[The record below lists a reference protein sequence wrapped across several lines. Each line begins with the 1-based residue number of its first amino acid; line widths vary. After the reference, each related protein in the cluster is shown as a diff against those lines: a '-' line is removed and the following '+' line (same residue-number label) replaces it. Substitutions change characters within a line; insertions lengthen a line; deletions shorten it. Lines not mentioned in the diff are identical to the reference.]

1 MDYKNNIFI
10 LRNIHK
16 SNDNELIDYTFEKIL
31 PKIFNYY
38 KENRNKE
45 IYNIDNCY
53 KKYFPNLY
61 LELLGIYNLTDLSK
75 LIYRKNNYNKIEY
88 IIKLLKEKNIKPYNQ
103 QQYGTFLVK
112 NIIRSKRKLGLGAEN
127 HNKILSEELHK
138 AKRKNYTRRKIIVN
152 HIDEIFAAD
161 LVEMQKFAKL
171 NKGYRYLLT
180 CIDIFSKYSWVIPL
194 KDKKGITIKNALQ
207 RIFKQRKPK
216 FLWTDKGKEFYNK
229 QVQDLL
235 NENNIKLYST
245 NNSEIKSA
253 VVERFNRTFKNMM
266 YKKFTE
272 NNNTIFYNI
281 LDELVNNYNN
291 KYHSTIRMTPI
302 EGSKKINE
310 KKIKN
315 IYNFEKTKKLGK
327 FKIGDRVRISLE
339 KNIFEKGYET
349 NWTQEIFVIYDIKY
363 SNVPYYYLKDLNN
376 EKLQGTFYEQEMQK
390 TKQDDLYTIEKI
402 LKTNKDKIFV
412 KWKGY
417 DSSFN
422 SWIDKNMVTK
432 YL

>member
-1 MDYKNNIFI
+1 MTIDIHELLEKNPITRNMVKPKFGYKYLGAYNPLENQLLYYIYTYYDKPKNVLDKIASRHDTCYAVGKNKNDCDRIMVKEIDNI
-10 LRNIHK
+10 
-16 SNDNELIDYTFEKIL
+16 
-31 PKIFNYY
+31 PY
-38 KENRNKE
+38 KER
-45 IYNIDNCY
+45 
-53 KKYFPNLY
+53 P
-61 LELLGIYNLTDLSK
+61 
-75 LIYRKNNYNKIEY
+75 R
-88 IIKLLKEKNIKPYNQ
+88 
-103 QQYGTFLVK
+103 GTFLIK
-112 NIIRSKRKLGLGAEN
+112 QIIDKKQKLGLGVEN
-127 HNKILSEELHK
+127 HDKILSEELHK
-138 AKRKNYTRRKIIVN
+138 PKRKNYPRRKIIVN
-152 HIDEIFAAD
+152 HIDEMFAAD
-161 LVEMQKFAKL
+161 LVEMRKFTKL

-194 KDKKGITIKNALQ
+194 KDKRGITIKNALEK
-207 RIFKQRKPK
+207 IFKQRSPK
-216 FLWTDKGKEFYNK
+216 FFWTDRGTEFYNK

-253 VVERFNRTFKNMM
+253 VVERFNRTFKNMI

-272 NNNTIFYNI
+272 NNNTIFSSI

-291 KYHSTIRMTPI
+291 KYHSTIKMTPL

-315 IYNFEKTKKLGK
+315 IYNFEKTRKLGK

-376 EKLQGTFYEQEMQK
+376 EKLLGTFYEQELQK
-390 TKQDDLYTIEKI
+390 AKQDDLYTIERI
-402 LKTNKDKIFV
+402 LKSNKNKIFV
-412 KWKGY
+412 KWRGY

-422 SWIDKNMVTK
+422 SWIDKK
-432 YL
+432 YCNKILIKMTQK

>member
-1 MDYKNNIFI
+1 MIKAI
-10 LRNIHK
+10 
-16 SNDNELIDYTFEKIL
+16 NEL
-31 PKIFNYY
+31 PY
-38 KENRNKE
+38 K
-45 IYNIDNCY
+45 D
-53 KKYFPNLY
+53 
-61 LELLGIYNLTDLSK
+61 
-75 LIYRKNNYNKIEY
+75 
-88 IIKLLKEKNIKPYNQ
+88 Q
-103 QQYGTFLVK
+103 QCGTFLVK
-112 NIIRSKRKLGLGAEN
+112 NIIRSKRKLGLGVEN
-127 HNKILSEELHK
+127 HSKILSEELHK
-138 AKRKNYTRRKIIVN
+138 PKRKNYPRRRIIVN
-152 HIDEIFAAD
+152 YIDEIFAAD

-180 CIDIFSKYSWVIPL
+180 CIDIFSKFAWVIPL
-194 KDKKGITIKNALQ
+194 KDKKGITIKSALEK
-207 RIFKQRKPK
+207 IFKQRKSK
-216 FLWTDKGKEFYNK
+216 LLWTDKGKEFYNK

-253 VVERFNRTFKNMM
+253 VIERFNRTFKNMM

-291 KYHSTIRMTPI
+291 KYHSTIRMSPI

-310 KKIKN
+310 NKIKN
-315 IYNFEKTKKLGK
+315 IYNFEKTKKPGR
-327 FKIGDRVRISLE
+327 FKIGDRVRLSLE
-339 KNIFEKGYET
+339 KNIFEKGYDT
-349 NWTQEIFVIYDIKY
+349 NWTQEIFEIYDIRY

-376 EKLQGTFYEQEMQK
+376 EKLQGTFYQEELQK

-402 LKTNKDKIFV
+402 LKTNKDKIYV
-412 KWKGY
+412 KWRGY

-422 SWIDKNMVTK
+422 SWINKNTVTK

>member
-1 MDYKNNIFI
+1 MTIDIHKAIGKLPIIPKRGFVLPNMNYCGAYNPLDKQLIYDKNGNI
-10 LRNIHK
+10 LRYMQKPSGNTDAICAQH
-16 SNDNELIDYTFEKIL
+16 DVDYTLAKNLKDKHIADEKMI
-31 PKIFNYY
+31 KAI
-38 KENRNKE
+38 NK
-45 IYNIDNCY
+45 
-53 KKYFPNLY
+53 L
-61 LELLGIYNLTDLSK
+61 
-75 LIYRKNNYNKIEY
+75 
-88 IIKLLKEKNIKPYNQ
+88 PYNQ

-112 NIIRSKRKLGLGAEN
+112 NIIRSKRKLGLGVEN

-138 AKRKNYTRRKIIVN
+138 SKRKNYTRRKIIVN

-171 NKGYRYLLT
+171 NKGYRYLIT

-194 KDKKGITIKNALQ
+194 KDKKGINVKNALQ
-207 RIFKQRKPK
+207 KIFKQRKSK
-216 FLWTDKGKEFYNK
+216 FLWTDKGTEFYNK

-253 VVERFNRTFKNMM
+253 VIERFNRTFKNMM

-291 KYHSTIRMTPI
+291 KYHSTIKMTPI

-315 IYNFEKTKKLGK
+315 IYNFDKTKKPGK

-339 KNIFEKGYET
+339 KDIFEKSYET
-349 NWTQEIFVIYDIKY
+349 NWTEEIFVIYDIKY
-363 SNVPYYYLKDLNN
+363 GNVPYYYLKDLNN
-376 EKLQGTFYEQEMQK
+376 EKLQGTFYEQELQK
-390 TKQDDLYTIEKI
+390 SKQNDLYTIEKI

-412 KWKGY
+412 KWRGY
-417 DSSFN
+417 DNSFN
-422 SWIDKNMVTK
+422 SCINKSTVTK

>member
-1 MDYKNNIFI
+1 MTIDIHKAIGKLPIIPKRGFVLPHMNYCGAYNPLDKQLIYDKNGNI
-10 LRNIHK
+10 LRYMQKPSGKTDAICAQHDVDYTLAKNLKDKHIADEK
-16 SNDNELIDYTFEKIL
+16 MIKAINEL
-31 PKIFNYY
+31 
-38 KENRNKE
+38 
-45 IYNIDNCY
+45 
-53 KKYFPNLY
+53 
-61 LELLGIYNLTDLSK
+61 
-75 LIYRKNNYNKIEY
+75 
-88 IIKLLKEKNIKPYNQ
+88 PYNQ
-103 QQYGTFLVK
+103 QQYGTFLIK
-112 NIIRSKRKLGLGAEN
+112 NIIRSKRKLGLGVEN

-138 AKRKNYTRRKIIVN
+138 SKRKNYPRRRIIVN

-194 KDKKGITIKNALQ
+194 KDKRGITIKNALQ
-207 RIFKQRKPK
+207 KIFKQRKPK
-216 FLWTDKGKEFYNK
+216 FLWTDRGTEFYNK

-253 VVERFNRTFKNMM
+253 VIERFNRTFKNMM

-291 KYHSTIRMTPI
+291 KYHSTIKMTPI
-302 EGSKKINE
+302 EGSKKVNE
-310 KKIKN
+310 NKIKN
-315 IYNFEKTKKLGK
+315 IYNFEKTKKPGK
-327 FKIGDRVRISLE
+327 FKIGDRVRLSLE
-339 KNIFEKGYET
+339 KNIFEKSYET
-349 NWTQEIFVIYDIKY
+349 NWTEEIFEIYDIKY

-376 EKLQGTFYEQEMQK
+376 EKLDGTFYEQELQK

-402 LKTNKDKIFV
+402 LKTNKDKIYV
-412 KWKGY
+412 KWRGY
-417 DSSFN
+417 DNSFN
-422 SWIDKNMVTK
+422 SWINKNTVTK

>member
-1 MDYKNNIFI
+1 MTID
-10 LRNIHK
+10 IHK
-16 SNDNELIDYTFEKIL
+16 AIGKLPIIPKRGFVLPNMNYCGAYNPLEKQLIYDKNGNILKYIQKPSGNTDAICAQHDVDYTLSKNLKDKHIADEKMIKAINEL
-31 PKIFNYY
+31 
-38 KENRNKE
+38 
-45 IYNIDNCY
+45 
-53 KKYFPNLY
+53 
-61 LELLGIYNLTDLSK
+61 
-75 LIYRKNNYNKIEY
+75 
-88 IIKLLKEKNIKPYNQ
+88 PYNQ

-112 NIIRSKRKLGLGAEN
+112 NIIKSKRKLGLGV

-138 AKRKNYTRRKIIVN
+138 SKRKNYPRRKIIVN

-180 CIDIFSKYSWVIPL
+180 CIDIFSKFSWVIPL

-207 RIFKQRKPK
+207 KIFKQRKCK
-216 FLWTDKGKEFYNK
+216 FLWTDRGTEFYNK
-229 QVQDLL
+229 QVLDLL

-253 VVERFNRTFKNMM
+253 VIERFNRTFKNMM

-291 KYHSTIRMTPI
+291 KYHSTIKMSPI

-315 IYNFEKTKKLGK
+315 IYNFEKTKKPGK
-327 FKIGDRVRISLE
+327 FRIGDRVRISLE
-339 KNIFEKGYET
+339 KNIFEKSYET
-349 NWTQEIFVIYDIKY
+349 NWTEEIFVIYDIKY
-363 SNVPYYYLKDLNN
+363 SNVPYYYLKDLNG
-376 EKLQGTFYEQEMQK
+376 EKLQGTFYQEELQK

-402 LKTNKDKIFV
+402 LKTNKDKIYV
-412 KWKGY
+412 KWRGY
-417 DSSFN
+417 DNSFN
-422 SWIDKNMVTK
+422 SWINKNNVTK

>member
-1 MDYKNNIFI
+1 MFHDIAYTVAQNTGINN
-10 LRNIHK
+10 K
-16 SNDNELIDYTFEKIL
+16 D
-31 PKIFNYY
+31 
-38 KENRNKE
+38 
-45 IYNIDNCY
+45 
-53 KKYFPNLY
+53 
-61 LELLGIYNLTDLSK
+61 
-75 LIYRKNNYNKIEY
+75 
-88 IIKLLKEKNIKPYNQ
+88 
-103 QQYGTFLVK
+103 VK
-112 NIIRSKRKLGLGAEN
+112 NKKLQADEKWLQCFKPRSSWDITSYTAIKSKKTLGLGVEN

-138 AKRKNYTRRKIIVN
+138 PKRKNYPRRRIIVN
-152 HIDEIFAAD
+152 HIDEIFSAD

-171 NKGYRYLLT
+171 SKGYRYLLT

-194 KDKKGITIKNALQ
+194 KDKKGINVKNALEK
-207 RIFKQRKPK
+207 IFKQRKTI
-216 FLWTDKGKEFYNK
+216 FLWTDRGIEFYNK

-245 NNSEIKSA
+245 NEPEIKSSI
-253 VVERFNRTFKNMM
+253 VERFNRTFKNMM

-291 KYHSTIRMTPI
+291 KYHSTIRMSPI
-302 EGSKKINE
+302 EASKKINE

-315 IYNFEKTKKLGK
+315 IYNFVKTKKLGK

-339 KNIFEKGYET
+339 KNTFEKGYET
-349 NWTQEIFVIYDIKY
+349 NWMQEIFVIYGIKC

-376 EKLQGTFYEQEMQK
+376 KKLQGTFYEQELQK

-402 LKTNKDKIFV
+402 LKTKNSKIFV
-412 KWKGY
+412 KWRGY

-422 SWIDKNMVTK
+422 SWIDKNVVTK

>member
-1 MDYKNNIFI
+1 MTID
-10 LRNIHK
+10 IHK
-16 SNDNELIDYTFEKIL
+16 AIGKLPIIPKRGFVLPHMNYCGAYNPLDKQLIYDKNGNILKYIQKPSGNTDAICAQHDVDYTLAKNLKDKHIADDKMIKAINEL
-31 PKIFNYY
+31 
-38 KENRNKE
+38 
-45 IYNIDNCY
+45 
-53 KKYFPNLY
+53 
-61 LELLGIYNLTDLSK
+61 
-75 LIYRKNNYNKIEY
+75 
-88 IIKLLKEKNIKPYNQ
+88 PYNQ

-112 NIIRSKRKLGLGAEN
+112 NIIRSKRRLGLGVEN

-138 AKRKNYTRRKIIVN
+138 SKRKNYPRRKIIVN
-152 HIDEIFAAD
+152 HIDEIFAVD

-171 NKGYRYLLT
+171 NKGYRYLIT
-180 CIDIFSKYSWVIPL
+180 CIDIFSKFAWVIPL
-194 KDKKGITIKNALQ
+194 KDKKGITIRNALEK
-207 RIFKQRKPK
+207 IFKQKKSK
-216 FLWTDKGKEFYNK
+216 FLWTDRGTEFYNK

-253 VVERFNRTFKNMM
+253 VIERFNRTFKNMM

-302 EGSKKINE
+302 EGSKKVNE

-339 KNIFEKGYET
+339 KNIFEKSYET
-349 NWTQEIFVIYDIKY
+349 NWTEEIFEIYDIKY

-376 EKLQGTFYEQEMQK
+376 EKLDGTFYEQELQK

-402 LKTNKDKIFV
+402 LKTNKNKIYV
-412 KWKGY
+412 KWRGY

-422 SWIDKNMVTK
+422 SWINKNMVTK

>member
-1 MDYKNNIFI
+1 MTIDIHKAIGKLPIIPKRGFVLPNMNYCGAYNPLDKQLIYDKNGNI
-10 LRNIHK
+10 LRYMQKPTGETDRICSQHDVDYTLTKNLKDKHIADK
-16 SNDNELIDYTFEKIL
+16 KMIKAINEL
-31 PKIFNYY
+31 
-38 KENRNKE
+38 
-45 IYNIDNCY
+45 
-53 KKYFPNLY
+53 PN
-61 LELLGIYNLTDLSK
+61 
-75 LIYRKNNYNKIEY
+75 
-88 IIKLLKEKNIKPYNQ
+88 NQ

-112 NIIRSKRKLGLGAEN
+112 NIIRSKRKLGLGVEN

-138 AKRKNYTRRKIIVN
+138 PKRKNYTRRRIIVN

-161 LVEMQKFAKL
+161 LVEMQKFTKL
-171 NKGYRYLLT
+171 NKGYRYLIT
-180 CIDIFSKYSWVIPL
+180 CIDIFSKFAWVIPL
-194 KDKKGITIKNALQ
+194 KDKRGINIKNALEK
-207 RIFKQRKPK
+207 IFKERKPK
-216 FLWTDKGKEFYNK
+216 FLWTDKGTEFYNK

-245 NNSEIKSA
+245 NNSEIKSS

-281 LDELVNNYNN
+281 LDELVKNYNN
-291 KYHSTIRMTPI
+291 KYHSTIQMSPI
-302 EGSKKINE
+302 EGSKKVNE
-310 KKIKN
+310 KKMKN
-315 IYNFEKTKKLGK
+315 IYNFEITKKPGK

-339 KNIFEKGYET
+339 KFIFEKSYET
-349 NWTQEIFVIYDIKY
+349 NWTEEIFAIYDIEY

-376 EKLQGTFYEQEMQK
+376 EKLDGAFYEQELQK

-402 LKTNKDKIFV
+402 LKTNKNKIYV
-412 KWKGY
+412 KWRGY

-422 SWIDKNMVTK
+422 SWINKNNITE

>member
-1 MDYKNNIFI
+1 MI
-10 LRNIHK
+10 K
-16 SNDNELIDYTFEKIL
+16 SI
-31 PKIFNYY
+31 
-38 KENRNKE
+38 NK
-45 IYNIDNCY
+45 
-53 KKYFPNLY
+53 L
-61 LELLGIYNLTDLSK
+61 
-75 LIYRKNNYNKIEY
+75 
-88 IIKLLKEKNIKPYNQ
+88 PYNQ

-112 NIIRSKRKLGLGAEN
+112 NIIRSKRKLGLGVEN

-138 AKRKNYTRRKIIVN
+138 PKRKNYTRRKIIVN

-161 LVEMQKFAKL
+161 LVEMQKFSKL

-180 CIDIFSKYSWVIPL
+180 CIDIFSKFAWVIPL
-194 KDKKGITIKNALQ
+194 KDKKGITIKNALEK
-207 RIFKQRKPK
+207 IFNKRKPK
-216 FLWTDKGKEFYNK
+216 FLWTDRGTEFYNK

-253 VVERFNRTFKNMM
+253 VIERFNRTFKNMM

-281 LDELVNNYNN
+281 LDDLVNNYNN
-291 KYHSTIRMTPI
+291 KHHSTIKMSPI

-310 KKIKN
+310 NKIKN
-315 IYNFEKTKKLGK
+315 IYNFEKTKKPGR

-339 KNIFEKGYET
+339 KNIFEKGYDT

-376 EKLQGTFYEQEMQK
+376 EKLYGTFYEQELQK

-412 KWKGY
+412 KWRGY
-417 DSSFN
+417 DNSFN
-422 SWIDKNMVTK
+422 SWINKNTVTK

>member
-1 MDYKNNIFI
+1 MTID
-10 LRNIHK
+10 IHK
-16 SNDNELIDYTFEKIL
+16 AIRKLPIIPKRGFVLPHMNYCGAYNPLDKQLIYDKNGNILKYIQKPSGNTDAICAQHDVDYTLAKNLKDKHIADDKMIKAINEL
-31 PKIFNYY
+31 
-38 KENRNKE
+38 
-45 IYNIDNCY
+45 
-53 KKYFPNLY
+53 
-61 LELLGIYNLTDLSK
+61 
-75 LIYRKNNYNKIEY
+75 
-88 IIKLLKEKNIKPYNQ
+88 PYNQ

-112 NIIRSKRKLGLGAEN
+112 NIIRSKRKLGLGVEN

-138 AKRKNYTRRKIIVN
+138 PKRKNYPRRKIIVN

-194 KDKKGITIKNALQ
+194 KDKRGITIKNALQ
-207 RIFKQRKPK
+207 KIFKEKKCK

-245 NNSEIKSA
+245 NNSEIKSS
-253 VVERFNRTFKNMM
+253 VIERFNRTFKNMM

-291 KYHSTIRMTPI
+291 KYHSTIKMTPI
-302 EGSKKINE
+302 EGSKKVNE
-310 KKIKN
+310 NKIKN
-315 IYNFEKTKKLGK
+315 IYIFEKTKKPGK

-339 KNIFEKGYET
+339 KNIFEKSYET
-349 NWTQEIFVIYDIKY
+349 NWTEEIFEIYDIKY

-376 EKLQGTFYEQEMQK
+376 EKLDGTFYEQELQK

-402 LKTNKDKIFV
+402 LKTNKDKIYV
-412 KWKGY
+412 KWRGY
-417 DSSFN
+417 DNSFN
-422 SWIDKNMVTK
+422 SWINKNNVTK

>member
-1 MDYKNNIFI
+1 MTIDIHKAIGKLPIIPKRGFVLPNMNYCGAYNPLDKQLIYDKNGNI
-10 LRNIHK
+10 LRYIQKPTGETDRICSQHDVDYTLSKNLKDKHIADEK
-16 SNDNELIDYTFEKIL
+16 MIKAINEL
-31 PKIFNYY
+31 
-38 KENRNKE
+38 
-45 IYNIDNCY
+45 
-53 KKYFPNLY
+53 
-61 LELLGIYNLTDLSK
+61 
-75 LIYRKNNYNKIEY
+75 
-88 IIKLLKEKNIKPYNQ
+88 PYNQ

-112 NIIRSKRKLGLGAEN
+112 NIIRSKRKLGLGVEN

-138 AKRKNYTRRKIIVN
+138 PKRKNFPRRKIIVN

-180 CIDIFSKYSWVIPL
+180 CIDIFSKFAWVIPL
-194 KDKKGITIKNALQ
+194 KDKKGITIKNALEK
-207 RIFKQRKPK
+207 IFNERKPK
-216 FLWTDKGKEFYNK
+216 YLWTDNGKEFYNK

-253 VVERFNRTFKNMM
+253 VIERFNRTFKNMM

-291 KYHSTIRMTPI
+291 KYHSTIKMSPI

-310 KKIKN
+310 NKIKN

-349 NWTQEIFVIYDIKY
+349 NWTEEIFEIYDIKY

-376 EKLQGTFYEQEMQK
+376 KKLQGTYYEQELQK

-402 LKTNKDKIFV
+402 LKTNKDKIYV
-412 KWKGY
+412 KWRGY
-417 DSSFN
+417 DNSFN
-422 SWIDKNMVTK
+422 SWINKNTVTK

>member
-1 MDYKNNIFI
+1 MTIDIHKAIGKLPIIPKRGFVLPNMHYCGAYNPLDKQLIYDKNGNI
-10 LRNIHK
+10 LRYIQKPSGNTDAICAQHDVDYTLAKNLKDKHIADEKMIK
-16 SNDNELIDYTFEKIL
+16 SINEL
-31 PKIFNYY
+31 P
-38 KENRNKE
+38 
-45 IYNIDNCY
+45 
-53 KKYFPNLY
+53 
-61 LELLGIYNLTDLSK
+61 
-75 LIYRKNNYNKIEY
+75 YNK
-88 IIKLLKEKNIKPYNQ
+88 

-112 NIIRSKRKLGLGAEN
+112 NIIRSKRKLGLGVEN

-138 AKRKNYTRRKIIVN
+138 PKRKNYPRRRIIVN

-194 KDKKGITIKNALQ
+194 KDKRGITIKNALQ
-207 RIFKQRKPK
+207 KIFNERKPN
-216 FLWTDKGKEFYNK
+216 FLWVDNGKEFYNK
-229 QVQDLL
+229 QVKDLL

-253 VVERFNRTFKNMM
+253 VIERFNRTFKNMM

-315 IYNFEKTKKLGK
+315 IYNFEKTKKPGK

-339 KNIFEKGYET
+339 KNIFEKSYET
-349 NWTQEIFVIYDIKY
+349 NWTQEIFTIYDIKY

-376 EKLQGTFYEQEMQK
+376 EKLQGTFYEQELQK

-402 LKTNKDKIFV
+402 LKTDKNKIYV
-412 KWKGY
+412 KWRGY
-417 DSSFN
+417 DNSFN
-422 SWIDKNMVTK
+422 SWINKNAVTK

>member
-1 MDYKNNIFI
+1 MTID
-10 LRNIHK
+10 IHK
-16 SNDNELIDYTFEKIL
+16 AIGKLPIIPKRGFVLPNMNYCGAYNPLEKQLIYDKNGNILKYIQKPSGNTDAICAQHDVDYTLSKNLKDKHIADEKMIKAINEL
-31 PKIFNYY
+31 PY
-38 KENRNKE
+38 K
-45 IYNIDNCY
+45 D
-53 KKYFPNLY
+53 
-61 LELLGIYNLTDLSK
+61 
-75 LIYRKNNYNKIEY
+75 
-88 IIKLLKEKNIKPYNQ
+88 

-112 NIIRSKRKLGLGAEN
+112 NIIRSKRKLGLGV

-138 AKRKNYTRRKIIVN
+138 SKRKNYPRRRIIVN

-180 CIDIFSKYSWVIPL
+180 CIDIFSKFARVIPL
-194 KDKKGITIKNALQ
+194 KDKKGITIKNALEK
-207 RIFKQRKPK
+207 IFKQRKSK
-216 FLWTDKGKEFYNK
+216 LLWTDKGKEFYNK

-281 LDELVNNYNN
+281 LDELVNNYNY
-291 KYHSTIRMTPI
+291 KHHSTIKMSPI
-302 EGSKKINE
+302 EGSKKVNE
-310 KKIKN
+310 KKIKD
-315 IYNFEKTKKLGK
+315 IYNFEKTKKPGK
-327 FKIGDRVRISLE
+327 FKIGDRVRLSLE
-339 KNIFEKGYET
+339 KNIFEKGYDT
-349 NWTQEIFVIYDIKY
+349 NWTQEIFEIYDIKY

-376 EKLQGTFYEQEMQK
+376 EKLQGTFYQEELQK

-402 LKTNKDKIFV
+402 LKTNKDKIYV
-412 KWKGY
+412 KWRGY
-417 DSSFN
+417 DNSFN
-422 SWIDKNMVTK
+422 SWINKNTVTK